1 MVVGITLA
9 PLLDL
14 RIVHDY
20 YGAAA
25 VPIALEPTPE
35 TAAALTRGCCRLRV
49 TQDLA
54 QIYAQVPFGQTP
66 LRDPA
71 APELLTFR
79 LTLQDTEVPVVTA
92 QDWGAAARNSAVTF
106 GPEGIGADG
115 VLPAAAGRALPV
127 QGRYSRVALED
138 KVEGAQIAL
147 RATGAD
153 PEDDPAWTAP
163 LPPGPQSHLDLT
175 AGELP
180 EGAYRLELDGRVLRE
195 VIVCDLPPA
204 RVFGLVTVPM
214 SGAEPVGPREVP
226 KTHRLRFRARAPRWR
241 YVLQPRTPGRDL
253 NAARIKATAG
263 MPGFGLPAKSS
274 RNGRTVWLCESD
286 DPIPLALR
294 PPPTRRVSLS
304 LPPESGPPP
313 PPRDLPHAGPANT
326 AMEPGPNG
334 PEAWST
340 LYVTV

>member
-9 PLLDL
+9 PLLSL
-14 RIVHDY
+14 RIAHDY

-54 QIYAQVPFGQTP
+54 QIYAQVPFGRTP
-66 LRDPA
+66 MRDRA
-71 APELLTFR
+71 APELISFR
-79 LTLQDTEVPVVTA
+79 LTLQDTEVPLVTA
-92 QDWGAAARNSAVTF
+92 QDWGEAARNSAVTF
-106 GPEGIGADG
+106 GPEEIGANG
-115 VLPAAAGRALPV
+115 VLPAATGRALPV
-127 QGRYSRVALED
+127 QARYSRVVLKD

-147 RATGAD
+147 RAAGATS
-153 PEDDPAWTAP
+153 EDDPAWTAP
-163 LPPGPQSHLDLT
+163 LPPGPQGHLDLT

-180 EGAYRLELDGRVLRE
+180 EGAYRLELDGRTLRE
-195 VIVCDLPPA
+195 VIVSDLPPA

-214 SGAEPVGPREVP
+214 TGAEPVGPRETP
-226 KTHRLRFRARAPRWR
+226 KSLTLQFRASAPRWR
-241 YVLQPRTPGRDL
+241 YVLQSRMPGRDL
-253 NAARIKATAG
+253 SAARIKATAG
-263 MPGFGLPAKSS
+263 MPDFGAPAKSN

-286 DPIPLALR
+286 GPIPLALR
-294 PPPTRRVSLS
+294 PPPTRRVSLT
-304 LPPESGPPP
+304 LPAESGPPP

-334 PEAWST
+334 PEPWST